1 MGLRSDVLLFESMVR
16 AATGLQLWA
25 DPKGEFQSAKH
36 AEPAFKLL
44 GKSGFDLP
52 EGVLEPLEQGEV
64 NQPVHGPRAF
74 IGYHRRSG
82 GHDVLAY
89 DWDQYLRFAQV
100 HFGGAAEA
108 AGTELATAE
117 ATSRL

>member
-1 MGLRSDVLLFESMVR
+1 MVGLTIFVP
-16 AATGLQLWA
+16 AAAAAAALQLWA
-25 DPKGEFQSAKH
+25 DPKGEFLSAKH
-36 AEPAFKLL
+36 AEPAYKLL
-44 GKSGFDLP
+44 GTSGFDLTD
-52 EGVLEPLEQGEV
+52 GVLGALEQGDV

-100 HFGGAAEA
+100 HFDGAAVA
-108 AGTELATAE
+108 PKL
-117 ATSRL
+117 